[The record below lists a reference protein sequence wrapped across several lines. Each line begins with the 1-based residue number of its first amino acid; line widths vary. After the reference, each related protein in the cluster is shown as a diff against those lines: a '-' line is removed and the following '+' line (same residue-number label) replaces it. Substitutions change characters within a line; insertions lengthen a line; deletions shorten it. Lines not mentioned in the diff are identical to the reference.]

1 MGFVMNKKWINL
13 CQLAFR
19 ANYVQYGSKLIPSIQ
34 NQSAQLVIFSRSMGN
49 NTRKKILDKCKTYQ
63 VPYLEVD
70 PLEMDQLTSKN
81 LVALSILNKD
91 FAQKI
96 WNDRKGMV
104 IVDGLQQTKKETEPQ
119 SLCTKQQSSAAHK
132 KGWVSKRNHIS
143 WYIDS
148 WPAGGVI
155 EQK

>member
-1 MGFVMNKKWINL
+1 MDIERLERDIKHYAELYYNGVPAITDAQFDALVDQLRKVKPDSQVLKTGWGFEVKGNKVKHKYTHI
-13 CQLAFR
+13 
-19 ANYVQYGSKLIPSIQ
+19 GS
-34 NQSAQLVIFSRSMGN
+34 
-49 NTRKKILDKCKTYQ
+49 LDKCKTYQ

-132 KGWVSKRNHIS
+132 KG
-143 WYIDS
+143 
-148 WPAGGVI
+148 
-155 EQK
+155 